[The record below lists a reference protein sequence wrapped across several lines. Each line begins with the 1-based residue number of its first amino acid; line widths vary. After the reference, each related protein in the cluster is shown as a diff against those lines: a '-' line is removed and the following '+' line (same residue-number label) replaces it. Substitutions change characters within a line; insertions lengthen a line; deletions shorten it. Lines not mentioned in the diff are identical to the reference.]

1 MTDHA
6 SKVIRNGEIIVVPA
20 KELVPGD
27 IIVLDT
33 GDYVPA
39 DVRIIEAVNLKSQ
52 EASLTGESVPVEKN
66 IEIIEDAEVGL
77 GDRLNML
84 FSSSLITYG
93 RGKGI
98 VVETGMT
105 TEVGKNSR
113 NVRVSGRTNNT
124 SSRKIKQTR
133 KDTRNSS
140 ISDLCIYIYNRIN
153 TRKRTN
159 SYVYDSSKPSSSGYS
174 RRISSSIYNST
185 CNWSSKKWLR
195 KNAIVK
201 RLPAVETLGS
211 ATVICSDKTGTL
223 TQNKMTVEKNF
234 Y

>member
-77 GDRLNML
+77 G
-84 FSSSLITYG
+84 
-93 RGKGI
+93 
-98 VVETGMT
+98 
-105 TEVGKNSR
+105 
-113 NVRVSGRTNNT
+113 
-124 SSRKIKQTR
+124 
-133 KDTRNSS
+133 
-140 ISDLCIYIYNRIN
+140 
-153 TRKRTN
+153 
-159 SYVYDSSKPSSSGYS
+159 
-174 RRISSSIYNST
+174 
-185 CNWSSKKWLR
+185 
-195 KNAIVK
+195 
-201 RLPAVETLGS
+201 
-211 ATVICSDKTGTL
+211 
-223 TQNKMTVEKNF
+223 
-234 Y
+234 

>member
-1 MTDHA
+1 MLQ
-6 SKVIRNGEIIVVPA
+6 KVIRNGEIIVVPA

-174 RRISSSIYNST
+174 EGLVAVST
-185 CNWSSKKWLR
+185 IVLAIGVQ
-195 KNAIVK
+195 KN
-201 RLPAVETLGS
+201 G
-211 ATVICSDKTGTL
+211 
-223 TQNKMTVEKNF
+223 
-234 Y
+234 